1 LSPNPDKQEIRN
13 YLLGAVDT
21 DHKTQFEERILSE
34 PGTYEEILI
43 VEEELIDQYVAG
55 GLSKLEREQFETHF
69 LTTAERQKDLRFGQ
83 LLRRYVNSHSVPVAQ
98 HDFSAAAAPH
108 VANPAGR

>member
-1 LSPNPDKQEIRN
+1 MRS
-13 YLLGAVDT
+13 YLLGTVDT

-34 PGTYEEILI
+34 SGAYEELLI

-69 LTTAERQKDLRFGQ
+69 LITAERQKNLRFGQ
-83 LLRRYVNSHSVPVAQ
+83 LLRRYVNSVSYTHLRAHETPEHLVC
-98 HDFSAAAAPH
+98 
-108 VANPAGR
+108 R

>member
-1 LSPNPDKQEIRN
+1 
-13 YLLGAVDT
+13 LGAVDT

-34 PGTYEEILI
+34 PGTYEELLI